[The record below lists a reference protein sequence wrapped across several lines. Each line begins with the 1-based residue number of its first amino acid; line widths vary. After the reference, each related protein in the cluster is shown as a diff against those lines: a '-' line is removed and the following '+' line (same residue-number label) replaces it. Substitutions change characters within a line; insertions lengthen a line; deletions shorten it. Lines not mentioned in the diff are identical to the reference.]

1 MRDLVDVQPDGS
13 VRYRQSDA
21 INAAM
26 FESLLG
32 YAKDFSRVK
41 TPALSLFAP
50 VFFPAG
56 ADSAR
61 ARQLADWEA
70 GMFEPYRQASIERFR
85 REVTLGRDTLL
96 QGTNHASIGVV
107 DLPGIAGLIRSFLLS
122 SRDPS

>member
-21 INAAM
+21 INTAM

-41 TPALSLFAP
+41 APALSLFAP

-56 ADSAR
+56 SDSIR
-61 ARQLADWEA
+61 ARQLVEWEA
-70 GMFEPYRQASIERFR
+70 GMFEPYREASIERFR
-85 REVTLGRDTLL
+85 RETALGRDTLL
-96 QGTNHASIGVV
+96 QDTNHASIGVV
-107 DLPGIAGLIRSFLLS
+107 DLSAVATLIRSFLLGHQQ
-122 SRDPS
+122 